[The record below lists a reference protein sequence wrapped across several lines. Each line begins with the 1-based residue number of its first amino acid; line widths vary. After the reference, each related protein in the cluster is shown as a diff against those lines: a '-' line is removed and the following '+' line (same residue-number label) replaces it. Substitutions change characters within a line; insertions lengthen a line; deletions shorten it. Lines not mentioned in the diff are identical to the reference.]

1 MKHAMTRKLAAF
13 MAGLMLVLAGQAG
26 AKPRDDTEIYFNAA
40 KPSKASRPNAL
51 FILDT
56 SASMLFPVSSEA
68 GSESRIDTL
77 KDVMRQVLEEAKD
90 INIGLMRFTGG
101 EGGPV
106 LFPIKDIDSDVSKVP
121 GETAT
126 YTALI
131 SKGENDARENN
142 NTRSVTLD
150 ERRIEDL
157 FVEPASLREF
167 ESITKSY
174 FVDDSTEDA
183 TQIRED
189 GEMTL
194 NDAALTLSYES
205 NIGLMFDNQDRSSTA
220 GASMRIP
227 PNALIEEARLELEFD
242 AASFPNYAAVCP
254 SPGPSPGGL
263 GCYAEYRVRSL
274 LTLDSLIFGRPE
286 TQALVLD
293 YTMPDFSD
301 AKFNLYT
308 RDRGVMPGF
317 LTQGEW
323 RFDDNPGAPPA
334 SSEREKEAGYDAK
347 SQNIKATIQEIV
359 SHGCTSPVT
368 AATTATA
375 FSDAGC
381 VWSGDKLGLHLYG
394 VSRMAYATDGS
405 FESPERVFESY
416 DKGGANPHP
425 PKLTVT
431 YKQLKMAEKAATIGL
446 RFEDIRIPR
455 GATVESAALIFV
467 PAADEKE
474 AISWTIKAEK
484 TGDSAAFATTN
495 RNLSNRRKTGASATW
510 ALPDWQEDEPTESV
524 DLRTVV
530 QEVVNQS
537 AWCGGNALSFLIT
550 RAAST
555 NDPDLKRKFFSYE
568 GDPARTVRFQ
578 YKYSF
583 DGRGNCSDGAT
594 SRRTAAQ
601 ADDAEQ
607 RSSTGKGDVNDR
619 ILNLG
624 SNWVGLRFSGLPIP
638 KDAVIER
645 AYLEFYSRSRTSR
658 AVTYT
663 IRGENS
669 GNAAPYATTRRNLT
683 GRSYVP
689 QTVRWSPGG
698 WDRNRRYQSPDIK
711 TIVQQQVRRS
721 DWRAGQA
728 LAFLIDKGGRSRSI
742 ASYDRNATQAPRLVV
757 EYYSE
762 GKGRKKFKT
771 VRERLEERVEE
782 IVPLGSTP
790 VQATLVE
797 AANYWRGKA
806 VKYGLDR
813 QGTKL
818 TPSTVSNLEP
828 GGALNNITTRQQLDN
843 RYNQTAM
850 ISHPGSYCKSE
861 SDCDKADTADGKTY
875 GVFNPTD
882 NPADCDPGKSP
893 YTLGCL
899 RQEIKTSGALNYV
912 SPFDPAL
919 ECGNNFQILM
929 TDGSASTPNRVV
941 VEAQNDI
948 KAIIGA
954 GKTCLPN
961 KPGGGANNADELC
974 SADLAKFL
982 ATTDLSG
989 NNKKQSVKT
998 YTIGFALGNASAANH
1013 LQQIADEGKGNY
1025 YAADTADALYAAFQ
1039 DILASGANATFAAAP
1054 VAANAFNRLFSRDNI
1069 YFGSFA
1075 PAPGKESYASK
1086 RWGGNLKKYRI
1097 CINPNGPDGDPN
1109 TKDDNCPLGAIL
1121 DAAGNPAVD
1130 NNGLFKFGIRSL
1142 WSNSNDGREVK
1153 QGGAGAEITDYTQ
1166 RKLYTDINNSGTAAK
1181 GASLSGSGFLITNSN
1196 WRDSALQEARDTV
1209 CDASAPTT
1217 AGTPCAE
1224 LMEWVLGRDVDDED
1238 VDGSKT
1244 DTRFVFSDVLHS
1256 SPIAV
1261 TYGRSVTG
1269 TGASRQ
1275 TTFIDRLLV
1284 GTNAGGLHFINGADG
1299 KEEWAFL
1306 PNELLAKQGTLRTN
1320 AALNA
1325 AAGERHIYGLDAT
1338 PVVRVEDKDR
1348 DGVIEAGAC
1357 SGGATTNCGE
1367 KVHVY
1372 MAMRRGGNSI
1382 YALDISDSSSA
1393 PKFLWRIDAAN
1404 NSSPTGGIAKGDFS
1418 RMGQTFSEPVL
1429 ARVNTSAGRKTVL
1442 IFGGGY
1448 DTRLDND
1455 KPPKSDGTPQPGRN
1469 FGLEGGKPNLGNA
1482 IYVVDADTGDLI
1494 FWIGHDG
1501 DNSKGIS
1508 ASGANIKVPGMNYAI
1523 ASNVNVFDSNG
1534 DGVDDRLYVGDTAG
1548 NVWRVDLGADI
1559 GGSTNPQGS
1568 TVVGHFANLSTEG
1581 TLADER
1587 RIFYRPAVV
1596 QVRDTKFSNAERGVY
1611 DYVVVGTGNRAN
1623 PLATGTNDRLYAL
1636 RDVQTTPM
1644 TGSNGIAT
1652 GYPKDVPTAASTTV
1666 PRPTSVALGRPL
1678 KESDLVKINANLTA
1692 GLDNNTNTGG
1702 TAEKA
1707 AEGWYLDLKTAGGG
1721 NPRPGEKAL
1730 APPLVLSGNILFSS
1744 YLPDDPSSAC
1754 GVSVGK
1760 GRAYNLGILTGR
1772 AGLNWDGSDPK
1783 DAKTTKDAVYELKSG
1798 GIPPQVVPIYTTE
1811 GIKYL
1816 VGKETPPGT
1825 TENAAVKTYWYLERE

>member
-56 SASMLFPVSSEA
+56 SASMLYPVSSEA

-77 KDVMRQVLEEAKD
+77 KEVMRQVLEETKD

-106 LFPIKDIDSDVSKVP
+106 LFPIKDVDSDVSKVP

-142 NTRSVTLD
+142 DTRSVTLD

-157 FVEPASLREF
+157 FVEPASTREF

-183 TQIRED
+183 TQLRED

-194 NDAALTLSYES
+194 NDAALTLSYDS
-205 NIGLMFDNQDRSSTA
+205 NIGLMFDNEDRSGTA
-220 GASMRIP
+220 GAAMRIP

-254 SPGPSPGGL
+254 SPGGV
-263 GCYAEYRVRSL
+263 GCYTEFRIRSL
-274 LTLDSLIFGRPE
+274 LTLDSLQFGPHPFTDE
-286 TQALVLD
+286 AIKKLVLD
-293 YTMPDFSD
+293 YTTPDFSD

-308 RDRGVMPGF
+308 RDRGVMPGV

-334 SSEREKEAGYDAK
+334 SSRRKKEAGYDAK

-368 AATTATA
+368 ATTTATA

-394 VSRMAYATDGS
+394 VSNMLYATDGS
-405 FESPERVFESY
+405 RESPERAFESY

-431 YKQLKMAEKAATIGL
+431 YKQLKMEEDAATIGL

-474 AISWTIKAEK
+474 AISWTIQAEK
-484 TGDSAAFATTN
+484 TGDSAAFAATN
-495 RNLSNRRKTGASATW
+495 RNLSNRRKTGARATW

-555 NDPDLKRKFFSYE
+555 ADPDLKRKFFSYE

-594 SRRTAAQ
+594 SKRTAAQ

-645 AYLEFYSRSRTSR
+645 AYLEFYSRSSTSNT
-658 AVTYT
+658 VTYT
-663 IRGENS
+663 IKGENS

-683 GRSYVP
+683 GRSYVS
-689 QTVRWSPGG
+689 QTVGWSPGR
-698 WDRNRRYQSPDIK
+698 WDRNKRYQSPDIK
-711 TIVQQQVRRS
+711 TIVQQQVRHS
-721 DWRAGQA
+721 DWRAGNA
-728 LAFLIDKGGRSRSI
+728 LAFLVDQGGRSRSI

-771 VRERLEERVEE
+771 VRERLEERIEE
-782 IVPLGSTP
+782 IVTLGATP
-790 VQATLVE
+790 VQQTLVE
-797 AANYWRGKA
+797 AANYWHGKA
-806 VKYGLDR
+806 VEYGLDR
-813 QGTKL
+813 EGTRL
-818 TPSTVSNLEP
+818 SPATVSNLAP
-828 GGALNNITTRQQLDN
+828 GQQLNTIATRQQFDN
-843 RYNQTAM
+843 RYNQTTA

-861 SDCDKADTADGKTY
+861 SDCGNADTSGGKTY

-882 NPADCDPGKSP
+882 DPADCDPGKNP

-912 SPFDPAL
+912 NPFDPTL
-919 ECGNNFQILM
+919 ECGNNFQILL
-929 TDGSASTPNRVV
+929 TDGIPTVGGA
-941 VEAQNDI
+941 AGQNAI

-954 GKTCLPN
+954 GKTCLAN
-961 KPGGGANNADELC
+961 KPGGGANSAYELC

-982 ATTDLSG
+982 ATTDLSSG
-989 NNKKQSVKT
+989 KKQSVKT

-1013 LQQIADEGKGNY
+1013 LRQIADEGEGRY

-1039 DILASGANATFAAAP
+1039 DILAGGANATFAAAP

-1075 PAPGKESYASK
+1075 PAPGKDSYASK

-1097 CINPNGPDGDPN
+1097 CINPVKGGPVAGCQES
-1109 TKDDNCPLGAIL
+1109 KDLGNIL
-1121 DAAGNPAVD
+1121 DAAGQPAVD
-1130 NNGLFKFGIRSL
+1130 GDGLFKGKNL
-1142 WSNSNDGREVK
+1142 WHNTNENPRNVK
-1153 QGGAGAEITDYTQ
+1153 QGGAGAGITDYTQ

-1196 WRDSALQEARDTV
+1196 WRDPALQAARDTV
-1209 CDASAPTT
+1209 CDAGAPTT

-1238 VDGSKT
+1238 GKT
-1244 DTRFVFSDVLHS
+1244 TTTTRFVFSDVLHS
-1256 SPIAV
+1256 SPVAV

-1284 GTNAGGLHFINGADG
+1284 GANAGGLHFINGADG

-1306 PNELLAKQGTLRTN
+1306 PNELLAKQGALRTN

-1568 TVVGHFANLSTEG
+1568 TVVGHFAKLSTEG

-1772 AGLNWDGSDPK
+1772 AGLNWDGSDSK

-1816 VGKETPPGT
+1816 VGKETPPGK